1 MNRPVVLILGPHRA
15 AVSGVS
21 THLNL
26 LIDSTLGED
35 FDLVHFQV
43 GSEGREEG
51 ALGKLVRLLA
61 SPFALA
67 ATIIFRHASIVHLNT
82 SLNPRAYWRD
92 LAYLFVA
99 KALGG
104 RVLYQVH
111 GGRLPRVFF
120 AGSGLLTGFLRWTLR
135 IPDLVVVLAQS
146 ELEAY
151 REFLPGQQVVA
162 LPNGIDCRPFGVVPT
177 VRSSPHRPLK
187 LVYFGRVARE
197 KGLYESLQGMRLA
210 HELGVDARLVIAGS
224 GAEEGRLKRYA
235 QALGMASRVTF
246 AGPVFGADKVKLF
259 AGADVML
266 LPSYS
271 EGLPYALLEGMA
283 AGIPV
288 IATPVGAI
296 PDVVSEGIHGLL
308 VPPRDGKAIAEAL
321 AMLAGDR
328 ERLSWMSRACRRRI
342 RAAFSIER
350 LATEFAQQYA
360 ELCGDDVIAGS
371 GHSPLPAARRH
382 APVRRAASA
391 HLTGEND

>member
-26 LIDSTLGED
+26 LIDSSLGED

-43 GSEGREEG
+43 GSEGRDEG
-51 ALGKLVRLLA
+51 ALDKLLRLLA

-67 ATIIFRHASIVHLNT
+67 ATVIFRHASIVHINT

-99 KALGG
+99 KALGA
-104 RVLYQVH
+104 RVVYQVH
-111 GGRLPRVFF
+111 GGKLPRVFF
-120 AGSGLLTGFLRWTLR
+120 AANGLLTGFLRWTLR
-135 IPDLVVVLAQS
+135 IPDLVVVLAQC

-151 REFLPGQQVVA
+151 REFLPGQHVVA
-162 LPNGIDCRPFGVVPT
+162 LPNGIDCRAFGAVPT
-177 VRSSPHRPLK
+177 VRSSPHRPLR

-235 QALGMASRVTF
+235 QALGIAARVAF

-296 PDVVSEGIHGLL
+296 PDVVAEGIHGLL

-321 AMLAGDR
+321 VMLASDR

-360 ELCGDDVIAGS
+360 QLCGDDVIARS
-371 GHSPLPAARRH
+371 GHSPPPASRRH
-382 APVRRAASA
+382 APARRAASA